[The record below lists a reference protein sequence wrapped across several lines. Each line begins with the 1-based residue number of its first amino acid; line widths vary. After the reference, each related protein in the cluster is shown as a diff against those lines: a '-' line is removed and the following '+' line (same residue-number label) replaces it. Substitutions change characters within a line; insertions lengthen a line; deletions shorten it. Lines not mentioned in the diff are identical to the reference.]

1 MTNTTFD
8 ILAGR
13 LSLDVSGFLRGLQ
26 TASQAAERFVG
37 NMSGFA
43 ASIKQSMAAVSGLSA
58 AIGQQFQRAQ
68 IQLEEFTK
76 DSNVQQ
82 WFGLGGA
89 APGQQFLPMMNRF
102 AAPAMGGMKGPLAF
116 VQQLIEAIG
125 PARGIGASLS
135 GAQNVQNLLDLHQQA
150 GDALGA
156 IDLKIQNVQARLAQ
170 SKFNLSQLSNEP
182 MAGGGLGGFPDVD
195 NSAYFATLDS
205 PLTREIKNLTATLNQ
220 LLAQRQK
227 LAATAGRQPPKLAD
241 GGVVAQPTLAMVGD
255 AGPEAIIPLSR
266 LQQMFGNPANMFRW
280 NQTGVMGQWLSQGGL
295 ANFDAAFQ
303 RAGQALNF
311 ALDHG
316 VGGAQSLLDR
326 WSRVQQSAENTLD
339 YMYQHRRINL
349 QPTGGMGRVYDRFA
363 TSSSVLGQLLHPA
376 AAFAPQIAVHLHG
389 VDVTNP
395 ANGRVVAQA
404 VYDHLVDET
413 KRRGLDGLGRD
424 PGRSLAQSRRG
435 PLTPA
440 GLAQ

>member
-13 LSLDVSGFLRGLQ
+13 LTLDVSGFLSGLQ
-26 TASQAAERFVG
+26 TAGQAAERFVG

-43 ASIKQSMAAVSGLSA
+43 ASIKQSTAAIGGLSA
-58 AIGQQFQRAQ
+58 AVGQQFQRAQ
-68 IQLEEFTK
+68 VQLEEFTK

-82 WFGLGGA
+82 WFGLGAA
-89 APGQQFLPMMNRF
+89 APGRQMPPMMNR
-102 AAPAMGGMKGPLAF
+102 AGAPAMGGLNGPLGFMQRLFA
-116 VQQLIEAIG
+116 AMS
-125 PARGIGASLS
+125 PSTGIGAALS
-135 GAQNVQNLLDLHQQA
+135 GTQDLQNLVNQRQQA
-150 GDALGA
+150 GDSAGAL
-156 IDLKIQNVQARLAQ
+156 DLQIQNVQARLAQ
-170 SKFNLSQLSNEP
+170 SKFNLKQLSNEP
-182 MAGGGLGGFPDVD
+182 MAGGGLGGFPGVD
-195 NSAYFATLDS
+195 NSAYSLTLDT
-205 PLTREIKNLTATLNQ
+205 PLTREIKSLTDTLNQ

-227 LAATAGRQPPKLAD
+227 LQATAARQTPKLAD
-241 GGVVAQPTLAMVGD
+241 GGVVDQPTLALVGE
-255 AGPEAIIPLSR
+255 AGPEAVIPLSR
-266 LQQMFGNPANMFRW
+266 LQQLFGNPANMFRW
-280 NQTGVMGQWLSQGGL
+280 NQNGLMGQWLTQGGL
-295 ANFDAAFQ
+295 GNFDAALQ
-303 RAGQALNF
+303 RASQALNL

-316 VGGAQSLLDR
+316 VGGAQALLDR
-326 WSRVQQSAENTLD
+326 WSGVQQSAENTLG

-349 QPTGGMGRVYDRFA
+349 QPTGGTGGRYDRFA
-363 TSSSVLGQLLHPA
+363 TSGLVLGQLLHPA

-395 ANGRVVAQA
+395 ANGRVVAKA

-424 PGRSLAQSRRG
+424 PVRSLAQSRRG